1 MSHALLFHDWC
12 IYLYLKFMYSIGKDF
27 VLYFVAK
34 HAVLWPP
41 VLFQLEDDTGI
52 TIWMCLSEE
61 MTLRDLL

>member
-1 MSHALLFHDWC
+1 
-12 IYLYLKFMYSIGKDF
+12 MYSIGKDF
-27 VLYFVAK
+27 VLYFVDK
-34 HAVLWPP
+34 HAVLWHP

>member
-1 MSHALLFHDWC
+1 
-12 IYLYLKFMYSIGKDF
+12 MYSIGKDF
-27 VLYFVAK
+27 VLYFVDK